1 MKIKSIIVCVML
13 SSALAGYTLNSQAA
27 TSGLTTTV
35 TRVLTDTLYYGGC
48 MAALATSPSTKLP
61 GCSAGWVS
69 FSCTG
74 TFADK
79 ALAFANFE
87 NAKMALAMNKQ
98 VYVLFD
104 DSKKHNGYCF
114 ARRVDVIK

>member
-1 MKIKSIIVCVML
+1 MKTKRLLVSVML
-13 SSALAGYTLNSQAA
+13 SSALAGYALNSQAA
-27 TSGLTTTV
+27 TSALTTTV
-35 TRVLTDTLYYGGC
+35 TRVLTDTAAFGGC
-48 MAALATSPSTKLP
+48 MAALAISPSTKLA

-98 VYVLFD
+98 VYVQFD

>member
-1 MKIKSIIVCVML
+1 MKTKRFLVSVML
-13 SSALAGYTLNSQAA
+13 SSALAGFALNSQAA
-27 TSGLTTTV
+27 TSALTTTV
-35 TRVLTDTLYYGGC
+35 TKVLSDTEKYGGC
-48 MAALATSPSTKLP
+48 MASLAISPTTKLA
-61 GCSAGWVS
+61 GCSANWVS

-98 VYVLFD
+98 VYVEFD
-104 DSKKHNGYCF
+104 DSKRHNNYCF

>member
-1 MKIKSIIVCVML
+1 ML
-13 SSALAGYTLNSQAA
+13 SSALTGYALNGQAA
-27 TSGLTTTV
+27 TATLQTTV
-35 TRVLTDTLYYGGC
+35 TRVLTDTAAYGGC
-48 MAALATSPSTKLP
+48 MALLAISPTTKLT
-61 GCSAGWVS
+61 GCSAGWVT

-98 VYVLFD
+98 VFVQFD
-104 DSKKHNGYCF
+104 DSKKHSGYCF

>member
-1 MKIKSIIVCVML
+1 MNTKRIIVSVIL
-13 SSALAGYTLNSQAA
+13 STSLAGYALNSQAA
-27 TSGLTTTV
+27 TSTLQTTV
-35 TRVLTDTLYYGGC
+35 TRVLTDTAALGGC
-48 MAALATSPSTKLP
+48 MAALAISPSAKLA
-61 GCSAGWVS
+61 GCGANWVT

>member
-1 MKIKSIIVCVML
+1 MKPNRILVSVML
-13 SSALAGYTLNSQAA
+13 SSALAGFALNSQAA
-27 TSGLTTTV
+27 AATLQTTV
-35 TRVLTDTLYYGGC
+35 TRVLTDTVFYGGC
-48 MAALATSPSTKLP
+48 MAALAISPTTELA
-61 GCSAGWVS
+61 GCAAGWVS

-87 NAKMALAMNKQ
+87 NAKMALAMNKP

>member
-1 MKIKSIIVCVML
+1 MKTKRIFTSVIL
-13 SSALAGYTLNSQAA
+13 LSALASLALNTQAA
-27 TSGLTTTV
+27 TSSLTTTV
-35 TRVLTDTLYYGGC
+35 SKVRIDTVNFGGC
-48 MAALATSPSTKLP
+48 MAALAINPNTKLA
-61 GCSAGWVS
+61 GCGSGWVS

-79 ALAFANFE
+79 ALAFANFD

-98 VYVLFD
+98 VNVVFD

-114 ARRVDVIK
+114 ARQVDVIK